1 MAPASSR
8 RREHGRIVRGL
19 TVAANCG
26 MAFAMHAFVR
36 RWSLLLPLAAFACAA
51 DDPADDGTSAET
63 GTSSASTTDPT
74 TSSAATTADTSSSDT
89 GVDTTTGGLC
99 VTELP
104 AIVTDID
111 ETLTIS
117 DAEFL
122 TQLGDATYD
131 PVEREGGAAM
141 ITAYADLGYRI
152 MYLTARAE
160 SLTADTGETSRE
172 LTEQWLVDHGY
183 PTDEDTTEV
192 VLSEALVLGES
203 ARMYK
208 AEAIASLQAEGWRF
222 DYAYGNATSDI
233 DAYAD
238 AGIPLDVTFIIGEH
252 AGTSGTVAIE
262 GEGWVEHTADFL
274 PTVPNACEG

>member
-1 MAPASSR
+1 
-8 RREHGRIVRGL
+8 
-19 TVAANCG
+19 